1 MVNIWVLQKNRIRNS
16 RKWDFWMTSYFWKN
30 ESIKPPWSIKHPVS
44 IKLLCF
50 QKKLKLFVEW
60 KGVPSEKSHKNS
72 EASLPLFVL
81 SPVHCDGIPT
91 VFGESHTTHTDY
103 LWSLHDSLEFTKWRY
118 WDMCGLHH
126 SKFWDV
132 GSRKPCTSHWDVLR
146 MNRISAI
153 SHKIP

>member
-1 MVNIWVLQKNRIRNS
+1 MSSAKKQNKKFKKMRFLNDELFLK
-16 RKWDFWMTSYFWKN
+16 KN
-30 ESIKPPWSIKHPVS
+30 ESIKPSWSIKHPVS
-44 IKLLCF
+44 IKPLGF
-50 QKKLKLFVEW
+50 EKTLKLFVEW

-103 LWSLHDSLEFTKWRY
+103 LWSLHDSLKFTKWRY

-132 GSRKPCTSHWDVLR
+132 GSRKPCYE
-146 MNRISAI
+146 RICT
-153 SHKIP
+153 PPLTRWGE